1 MGRIRRLF
9 LLARYQ
15 GTPTEHV
22 VHLRRGRTVH
32 CGVGLAF
39 WFRPA
44 LAAISEVPATDHER
58 PVLFHVAT
66 RDQQDVTV
74 QAVLTYRFVDP
85 ETAARR
91 LDLAVHPV
99 TDDAERVQ
107 GVRQVADLVG
117 EVAQSLVVDVLRA
130 LDLPEALSTGLPL
143 VRDALVDGMRG
154 QERLAGVGVEVCD
167 VRVLSLR
174 PEADIEKALQ
184 TPLREQ
190 LQTEADRALYE
201 RRALAVEREQQI
213 SVNELASKLEVA
225 RRREALVAQEGAN
238 RRREAE
244 ERAAAALVDSTGLAD
259 RTRLEAA
266 ARAEEVRQMGA
277 AQAEAE
283 RARTE
288 AYAGLGEGVLRALA
302 LREAAGHLPS
312 IGQLTL
318 TPDLLTGLLGDL
330 LGSRGGAGVIES
342 GGGAASTA
350 DSGAAGD
357 VGASGAG
364 GAGGAAAGAGRAA
377 AGDVGAR
384 TAGSR

>member
-74 QAVLTYRFVDP
+74 QAVLTYRFADP

-143 VRDALVDGMRG
+143 VRDALVDRMRG
-154 QERLAGVGVEVCD
+154 QKQLASVGSSRSE
-167 VRVLSLR
+167 
-174 PEADIEKALQ
+174 
-184 TPLREQ
+184 
-190 LQTEADRALYE
+190 E
-201 RRALAVEREQQI
+201 RRVGKECR
-213 SVNELASKLEVA
+213 
-225 RRREALVAQEGAN
+225 
-238 RRREAE
+238 
-244 ERAAAALVDSTGLAD
+244 
-259 RTRLEAA
+259 
-266 ARAEEVRQMGA
+266 
-277 AQAEAE
+277 
-283 RARTE
+283 
-288 AYAGLGEGVLRALA
+288 
-302 LREAAGHLPS
+302 
-312 IGQLTL
+312 
-318 TPDLLTGLLGDL
+318 
-330 LGSRGGAGVIES
+330 SRWS
-342 GGGAASTA
+342 PYH
-350 DSGAAGD
+350 
-357 VGASGAG
+357 
-364 GAGGAAAGAGRAA
+364 
-377 AGDVGAR
+377 
-384 TAGSR
+384 

>member
-91 LDLAVHPV
+91 LDLAVYPV

-238 RRREAE
+238 ARREAE
-244 ERAAAALVDSTGLAD
+244 EKASAALVDTNASAE
-259 RTRLEAA
+259 RRRIRSEAEAA
-266 ARAEEVRQMGA
+266 ETERLGRATNEVEAARLSALASIGTGA
-277 AQAEAE
+277 LRAIALQEAARHLPRIGQVNLAPDMLQSLLAGLLPRAEAE
-283 RARTE
+283 
-288 AYAGLGEGVLRALA
+288 EGR
-302 LREAAGHLPS
+302 S
-312 IGQLTL
+312 
-318 TPDLLTGLLGDL
+318 
-330 LGSRGGAGVIES
+330 
-342 GGGAASTA
+342 
-350 DSGAAGD
+350 
-357 VGASGAG
+357 
-364 GAGGAAAGAGRAA
+364 
-377 AGDVGAR
+377 
-384 TAGSR
+384 

>member
-74 QAVLTYRFVDP
+74 QAVLTYRFADP

-225 RRREALVAQEGAN
+225 RRREALVAQEGVN

-244 ERAAAALVDSTGLAD
+244 ERAAALVDSTGLAD

-330 LGSRGGAGVIES
+330 LGSRSGAGVIES

-357 VGASGAG
+357 G
-364 GAGGAAAGAGRAA
+364 
-377 AGDVGAR
+377 GAR

>member
-99 TDDAERVQ
+99 TDDAGRVQ

-277 AQAEAE
+277 E
-283 RARTE
+283 
-288 AYAGLGEGVLRALA
+288 
-302 LREAAGHLPS
+302 
-312 IGQLTL
+312 I
-318 TPDLLTGLLGDL
+318 
-330 LGSRGGAGVIES
+330 
-342 GGGAASTA
+342 
-350 DSGAAGD
+350 
-357 VGASGAG
+357 
-364 GAGGAAAGAGRAA
+364 GRA
-377 AGDVGAR
+377 
-384 TAGSR
+384 

>member
-99 TDDAERVQ
+99 TDDAGRVQ

-213 SVNELASKLEVA
+213 SVNELASRLDLA
-225 RRREALVAQEGAN
+225 RRREELVAQEGAN
-238 RRREAE
+238 TRREAE
-244 ERAAAALVDSTGLAD
+244 EKAAAALVDTNAAAERRRIRSEA
-259 RTRLEAA
+259 EAA
-266 ARAEEVRQMGA
+266 ETERVGRAANEVEAARLDALAGIG
-277 AQAEAE
+277 
-283 RARTE
+283 TE
-288 AYAGLGEGVLRALA
+288 VLRAMA
-302 LREAAGHLPS
+302 LQEAAKHLPQV
-312 IGQLTL
+312 GQVNLA
-318 TPDLLTGLLGDL
+318 PDILQGLLAGL
-330 LGSRGGAGVIES
+330 LPG
-342 GGGAASTA
+342 
-350 DSGAAGD
+350 
-357 VGASGAG
+357 
-364 GAGGAAAGAGRAA
+364 AGAGEGRA
-377 AGDVGAR
+377 
-384 TAGSR
+384 

>member
-74 QAVLTYRFVDP
+74 QAVLTYRFADP

-99 TDDAERVQ
+99 TDDAGRVQ

-277 AQAEAE
+277 AQAETE

-330 LGSRGGAGVIES
+330 LGSRSGAGVIES
-342 GGGAASTA
+342 GGGAGGAA
-350 DSGAAGD
+350 DSGAAG
-357 VGASGAG
+357 G
-364 GAGGAAAGAGRAA
+364 
-377 AGDVGAR
+377 VGAR

>member
-74 QAVLTYRFVDP
+74 QAVLTYRFADP

-201 RRALAVEREQQI
+201 RRACRT
-213 SVNELASKLEVA
+213 SLASFFCAMVESRLLRRFSRTLSLRFSIGAKTWDPLRPEVSKILLT
-225 RRREALVAQEGAN
+225 RS
-238 RRREAE
+238 E
-244 ERAAAALVDSTGLAD
+244 ERV
-259 RTRLEAA
+259 
-266 ARAEEVRQMGA
+266 
-277 AQAEAE
+277 
-283 RARTE
+283 
-288 AYAGLGEGVLRALA
+288 
-302 LREAAGHLPS
+302 
-312 IGQLTL
+312 
-318 TPDLLTGLLGDL
+318 
-330 LGSRGGAGVIES
+330 
-342 GGGAASTA
+342 
-350 DSGAAGD
+350 
-357 VGASGAG
+357 
-364 GAGGAAAGAGRAA
+364 
-377 AGDVGAR
+377 
-384 TAGSR
+384 

>member
-85 ETAARR
+85 EIAARR

-99 TDDAERVQ
+99 TDDAGRVQ

-213 SVNELASKLEVA
+213 SVNELASKL
-225 RRREALVAQEGAN
+225 
-238 RRREAE
+238 
-244 ERAAAALVDSTGLAD
+244 
-259 RTRLEAA
+259 
-266 ARAEEVRQMGA
+266 
-277 AQAEAE
+277 
-283 RARTE
+283 
-288 AYAGLGEGVLRALA
+288 
-302 LREAAGHLPS
+302 
-312 IGQLTL
+312 
-318 TPDLLTGLLGDL
+318 
-330 LGSRGGAGVIES
+330 
-342 GGGAASTA
+342 
-350 DSGAAGD
+350 
-357 VGASGAG
+357 
-364 GAGGAAAGAGRAA
+364 
-377 AGDVGAR
+377 
-384 TAGSR
+384 